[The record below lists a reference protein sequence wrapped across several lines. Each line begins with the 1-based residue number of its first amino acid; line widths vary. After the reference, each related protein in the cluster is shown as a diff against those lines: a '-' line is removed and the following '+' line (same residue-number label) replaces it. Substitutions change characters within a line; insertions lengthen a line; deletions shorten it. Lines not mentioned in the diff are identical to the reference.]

1 MSTPESTPSDPPK
14 VAVGKVGQPANEA
27 STSLGHIPD
36 GKWAFDE
43 KVTGCFDDMLRR
55 SIPQYDVMR
64 QTVFDLGCLYVK
76 HKTDIVDL
84 GCSRGE
90 ALAPFID
97 KYGAYNRFIGVEV
110 SPPMLETC
118 RQRFKGYID
127 AGTVDI
133 RDCDLRKSYPPA
145 NASLTLA
152 ILTIQFT
159 PIEYRQ
165 KILRNIFIHTIPGG
179 ALIFVEKVLGAS
191 ADIDAAFVSGYL
203 SLKAAHGYSAEE
215 IERKR
220 LSLEG
225 VLVPV
230 TARMNEEL
238 LRGAGFDQIDCF
250 WRWANFAGWLAIKD

>member
-1 MSTPESTPSDPPK
+1 MHKSESTPSVSPK
-14 VAVGKVGQPANEA
+14 VEVDKVEQLTKEA
-27 STSLGHIPD
+27 PTSLGHIPD
-36 GKWAFDE
+36 GKWSFDD

-55 SIPQYDVMR
+55 SIPQYEVMR

-90 ALAPFID
+90 ALAPLLD
-97 KYGAYNRFIGVEV
+97 KFGAYNRFIGVEV
-110 SPPMLETC
+110 SPPMLATC
-118 RQRFKGYID
+118 RERFKGYID
-127 AGTVDI
+127 AGVVDI

-165 KILRNIFIHTIPGG
+165 KILRNIFSHTIPGG
-179 ALIFVEKVLGAS
+179 ALILVEKVLGAS
-191 ADIDAAFVSGYL
+191 AEIDAAFVSEYL
-203 SLKAAHGYSAEE
+203 SLKASNGYSAEE

-230 TARMNEEL
+230 TARMNEDL
-238 LRGAGFDQIDCF
+238 LHGAGFDQVDCF
-250 WRWANFAGWLAIKD
+250 WRWANFAGWVAIKD